1 MALRI
6 ELEDALFKTV
16 LETNLNIQKIWYLEI
31 IYYIYF

>member
-6 ELEDALFKTV
+6 ELEDALFKSV
-16 LETNLNIQKIWYLEI
+16 LETNLNIQKIWYSEI